1 MFYSSNK
8 HPPPNQPCSH
18 MRQEQQLRAG
28 LGFTHLDMGTFRFQ
42 SPRIPYLQKDRELLV
57 FPEEE
62 LGQAFL
68 KDELF

>member
-42 SPRIPYLQKDRELLV
+42 SPRIPDSAEGLRATGFSRGGAGSGISK
-57 FPEEE
+57 
-62 LGQAFL
+62 G
-68 KDELF
+68 